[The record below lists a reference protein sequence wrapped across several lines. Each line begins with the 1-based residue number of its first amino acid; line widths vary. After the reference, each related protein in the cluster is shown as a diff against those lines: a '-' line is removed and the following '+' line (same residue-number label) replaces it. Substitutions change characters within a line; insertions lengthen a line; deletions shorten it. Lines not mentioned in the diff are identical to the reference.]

1 MDNSLKLK
9 DFAQFYRRRKKV
21 FIFVFSFVLAIFI
34 GIAFILPPIY
44 RSQTTILV
52 EGQQIPK
59 DYIKSTVT
67 SYVQQRLQVINKQ
80 IMSRA
85 RLLEIVNQFNLYP
98 EMKDRYTTEEILS
111 KMRDDIKLEET
122 GANVVSERTGR
133 EGYATIAFTL
143 SYEGKNPEQVQRVT
157 SQLASLYLEEDLKAR
172 EKQTS
177 NTTAFFED
185 ELQRL
190 KDEIQVY
197 ETKIKEFKEAHIG
210 QLPGQNDMNLKLY
223 LQFENDL
230 NNVDSRIQS
239 LRERKIHLQGQ
250 MASVDPLL
258 PIKTQ
263 DGAVAMNPRDRLKQ
277 YRLEYISLRSSVSE
291 KHPDIKRLKR
301 EIEELESQVGQTDES
316 VSKIT
321 RLSELQTQLA
331 TLSGKYG
338 SKHPDVVNLK
348 KEVDFLS
355 KEVDQL
361 VTEKA
366 ISEVSE
372 QKPDNPLY
380 ISLMTQLVITDAELK
395 ERLQEKNTI
404 QQQLVDYQRRIEKAP
419 MVEQT
424 FNDLTIDYQNARN
437 KYNEISNK
445 LSESRVA
452 QGMEETQRG
461 ERFNVLEPAQLP
473 EKPYKPNRLGI
484 ILLGFL
490 LATCAALGI
499 SAFQESLDNSVKTSD
514 ELSALTGVPV
524 FSVITLVQTEE
535 EKRAKR
541 VKKIAWSAGV
551 VGAIVLIWWVVD
563 YFVVPSEIVWLKI
576 QKGFLM

>member
-21 FIFVFSFVLAIFI
+21 FIVVFSLVLVSFI

-263 DGAVAMNPRDRLKQ
+263 GGAVAMNPRDRLKQ
-277 YRLEYISLRSSVSE
+277 YRL
-291 KHPDIKRLKR
+291 
-301 EIEELESQVGQTDES
+301 
-316 VSKIT
+316 
-321 RLSELQTQLA
+321 
-331 TLSGKYG
+331 
-338 SKHPDVVNLK
+338 
-348 KEVDFLS
+348 
-355 KEVDQL
+355 
-361 VTEKA
+361 
-366 ISEVSE
+366 
-372 QKPDNPLY
+372 
-380 ISLMTQLVITDAELK
+380 
-395 ERLQEKNTI
+395 
-404 QQQLVDYQRRIEKAP
+404 
-419 MVEQT
+419 
-424 FNDLTIDYQNARN
+424 
-437 KYNEISNK
+437 
-445 LSESRVA
+445 
-452 QGMEETQRG
+452 
-461 ERFNVLEPAQLP
+461 
-473 EKPYKPNRLGI
+473 
-484 ILLGFL
+484 
-490 LATCAALGI
+490 
-499 SAFQESLDNSVKTSD
+499 
-514 ELSALTGVPV
+514 
-524 FSVITLVQTEE
+524 
-535 EKRAKR
+535 
-541 VKKIAWSAGV
+541 
-551 VGAIVLIWWVVD
+551 
-563 YFVVPSEIVWLKI
+563 
-576 QKGFLM
+576 